1 MKSLVRWSATV
12 GLVGSALLGSFCTD
26 NLQALALTEDQVVQK
41 LQSVPVFTVTDAQGS
56 PLVASIP
63 KGQNQ
68 NQTTAVAGVFI
79 SQKDAQAFVERLK
92 TEKPDLA
99 KTVQVVPVSLAEVYK
114 LKKENENKP
123 DGLNFAFIP
132 VQQQVQS
139 AQTLMGQTGQQ
150 AQQFQGTPLFVA
162 RGGQEQGYLTIQQN
176 GQSVIPFCF
185 DKEQLQG
192 MVDRFKQQ
200 KPELAS
206 TIKIEVVPLEG
217 VIQTLQTSNNDQ
229 LNNIVLVPSQESLA
243 FLRSLPASPQSTPQP
258 RQ

>member
-1 MKSLVRWSATV
+1 MKSLVRWSATL

-99 KTVQVVPVSLAEVYK
+99 KPCKWCLSLWRKY
-114 LKKENENKP
+114 
-123 DGLNFAFIP
+123 
-132 VQQQVQS
+132 
-139 AQTLMGQTGQQ
+139 
-150 AQQFQGTPLFVA
+150 
-162 RGGQEQGYLTIQQN
+162 
-176 GQSVIPFCF
+176 
-185 DKEQLQG
+185 
-192 MVDRFKQQ
+192 
-200 KPELAS
+200 
-206 TIKIEVVPLEG
+206 
-217 VIQTLQTSNNDQ
+217 TS
-229 LNNIVLVPSQESLA
+229 
-243 FLRSLPASPQSTPQP
+243 
-258 RQ
+258 